1 MNKKFQLVVKNIEN
15 NQYTTKE
22 WELEKTGAVIEY
34 FKQYCNQKYFRIVE
48 IIKID
53 EYNIEVG
60 DRVEII
66 NIENKAN
73 DKKLT
78 PFLGKLGIVVEVDPH
93 WEYLYLIKSLDTNF
107 ENNYNYQG
115 QLWKHNNIKVL

>member
-1 MNKKFQLVVKNIEN
+1 M
-15 NQYTTKE
+15 
-22 WELEKTGAVIEY
+22 
-34 FKQYCNQKYFRIVE
+34 E